1 MDFKDIRRG
10 FSRTSLTVTGIG
22 VLVGLLLILLPV
34 GFLLDVVFFIM
45 GIVTIAVNLPTLF
58 SLLPLR
64 HTGVGKVSLIC
75 TALMV
80 VAGFLMLIL
89 HSSILL
95 IVVGVVMI
103 AQPLIAIVNATDR
116 SSRFKAE
123 APKLIVGIVLLVLGP
138 AKTIDVLFDVAG
150 IGVIILS
157 IVYLISMYRLL
168 KKSQNVTGAR
178 VFVDTDGNGTIDTVY
193 VDTNG
198 NGKADTATRYR
209 EKKK

>member
-10 FSRTSLTVTGIG
+10 FSRTSLTVAGIG
-22 VLVGLLLILLPV
+22 VLIGLLLIFIPV

-45 GIVTIAVNLPTLF
+45 GIVTIAVSLPALLA
-58 SLLPLR
+58 LLPLR
-64 HTGVGKVSLIC
+64 HTGVGNVSLIC

-80 VAGFLMLIL
+80 VAGFLMLFW

-95 IVVGVVMI
+95 IIVGVVMI
-103 AQPLIAIVNATDR
+103 AQPILAIANATDR
-116 SSRFKAE
+116 SARLKTE
-123 APKLIVGIVLLVLGP
+123 APKLIVGVVLLVLGP
-138 AKTIDVLFDVAG
+138 AKTVDVLFDVAG

-157 IVYLISMYRLL
+157 IVYLISMYRLV

-193 VDTNG
+193 VDTDG
-198 NGKADTATRYR
+198 NGKADTATSYR